1 MFGIIGGVG
10 RTDFNEKVENISII
24 LGTLDDEGTPGTYII
39 NANDIYMS
47 PSDETQAIT
56 SLISDIIKSDI
67 ESGADEFST
76 SSITFEGN
84 MKIGVNYDGITSSG
98 TSNTGKPKAK
108 KFGTAN
114 QAPTATLEKSVK
126 PST

>member
-98 TSNTGKPKAK
+98 TSNTGKIIAGG
-108 KFGTAN
+108 FINNGTI
-114 QAPTATLEKSVK
+114 TTLCLEA
-126 PST
+126 

>member
-47 PSDETQAIT
+47 PSDEI
-56 SLISDIIKSDI
+56 
-67 ESGADEFST
+67 
-76 SSITFEGN
+76 
-84 MKIGVNYDGITSSG
+84 
-98 TSNTGKPKAK
+98 
-108 KFGTAN
+108 
-114 QAPTATLEKSVK
+114 
-126 PST
+126 

>member
-1 MFGIIGGVG
+1 MLALSSKFNMFGIIGGVG

-56 SLISDIIKSDI
+56 SLISDIIKL
-67 ESGADEFST
+67 ECQHFSRQ
-76 SSITFEGN
+76 I
-84 MKIGVNYDGITSSG
+84 
-98 TSNTGKPKAK
+98 
-108 KFGTAN
+108 
-114 QAPTATLEKSVK
+114 L
-126 PST
+126 